1 VFIFG
6 ERMSKRKTFIFT
18 GGGTGGH
25 VAPALAIA
33 EGIRVEHPNA
43 FFLYVG
49 LRGKAEDGMVQK
61 AWKEEFE
68 TGLASIRFV
77 RSLGFPGMNP
87 RALRFAFELM
97 IGIMQAVFILLVHRP
112 QLIIATGGYVSAPIV
127 FAAQFLRMTRLLQ
140 AKIFLHEQ
148 NAVLGRMNREGVRF
162 ADCVGTAFPG
172 TKVPSKKKEFVGYPV
187 RAAVVSKKDQDKEL
201 LRRTA
206 REALKIP
213 HNAKVI
219 FAFGG
224 SQGARTINRG
234 LVYALPVLL
243 SDPDVYVIHG
253 TGRQLK
259 GNAYNGMNDVQE
271 LLKTISSELPTDWKD
286 RYRPTDFFY
295 DMGAHYNATDLVVC
309 RGGAGSL
316 YEVCANGVAAISIP
330 KANLPGDHQAANARS
345 LERLNALRIIYERV
359 DITQESMVESVDS
372 IELSELIL
380 SMLNDSTLRSEI
392 ANNAHAQYAPDTT
405 AHCASIT
412 NYLLGLSDKPVSK
425 EEPTQDDE
433 KVLGLRDTQLEE
445 LLRRVRAGRETL
457 SSEERR
463 IALYKIDSWAAQKNL
478 VSPARASRMFGEG
491 RFIERL
497 GVLERFALDKRMSP
511 FTRRDALK
519 SIRRLEIPNLSIMK
533 TLLKGLDDDYF
544 ESIVEALKS
553 IHAQI
558 HRFPEEHKSMV
569 SDIEVQIQKHARSRT
584 FDVRMNACLVLSEI
598 CSSFAQIESHL
609 RDNYFHPNWKVRM
622 NIVSCFDRLIE
633 RKVMTTE
640 QVREELKDFL
650 QTSNGFDMHF
660 ALKSEIRNTI
670 QKNKK
675 EQIVDDLQDLLNST
689 DSIKDARLQQMK
701 EFSYKHNIAMNI
713 TEVLDKLTEKEPT
726 S

>member
-6 ERMSKRKTFIFT
+6 EFMSRRKTFIFT

-33 EGIRVEHPNA
+33 EGIRAAHPEA

-61 AWKEEFE
+61 AWSAEFDS
-68 TGLASIRFV
+68 GLASIRFV
-77 RSLGFPGMNP
+77 RSLGFPGMNI
-87 RALRFAFELM
+87 RVLRFAFEL
-97 IGIMQAVFILLVHRP
+97 ILGILQAVFLLLVHRP

-127 FAAQFLRMTRLLQ
+127 FAAQFLRLTRLLKT
-140 AKIFLHEQ
+140 KIFLHEQ

-187 RAAVVSKKDQDKEL
+187 RAAVVSNKEQNKDA
-201 LRRTA
+201 LRQTA
-206 REALKIP
+206 REGLNIP
-213 HNAKVI
+213 QTAKVV

-234 LVYALPVLL
+234 VVKALPMLL

-253 TGRQLK
+253 TGRQLR

-271 LLKTISSELPTDWKD
+271 LLKTISTELPSDWEE

-316 YEVCANGVAAISIP
+316 YEVCANGVAALSIP

-372 IELSELIL
+372 VELSELIL
-380 SMLNDSTLRSEI
+380 SMLDNPDLRKTL
-392 ANNAHAQYAPDTT
+392 AKNAHEQYAADTT
-405 AHCASIT
+405 THCASIT
-412 NYLLGLSDKPVSK
+412 NYLLGLSEKPNSK
-425 EEPTQDDE
+425 EEPVQDDE
-433 KVLGLRDTQLEE
+433 KVLGLRDTQLEG
-445 LLRRVRAGRETL
+445 LLKRVRAGRETL

-463 IALYKIDSWAAQKNL
+463 IALYKIDGWAAQKNL

-491 RFIERL
+491 RFVERL

-519 SIRRLEIPNLSIMK
+519 SIRRLEVPNLSIMR
-533 TLLKGLDDDYF
+533 TLLKGLSDDYF
-544 ESIVEALKS
+544 ESTVEALKS
-553 IHAQI
+553 IHSQI
-558 HRFPEEHKSMV
+558 RHFPVEHK
-569 SDIEVQIQKHARSRT
+569 
-584 FDVRMNACLVLSEI
+584 
-598 CSSFAQIESHL
+598 
-609 RDNYFHPNWKVRM
+609 
-622 NIVSCFDRLIE
+622 
-633 RKVMTTE
+633 
-640 QVREELKDFL
+640 
-650 QTSNGFDMHF
+650 
-660 ALKSEIRNTI
+660 
-670 QKNKK
+670 KN
-675 EQIVDDLQDLLNST
+675 DP
-689 DSIKDARLQQMK
+689 R
-701 EFSYKHNIAMNI
+701 NIARGSKVCACTCI
-713 TEVLDKLTEKEPT
+713 
-726 S
+726 